1 MKIRTYLLCCTALL
15 FLVYA
20 CTSKEEQRKK
30 KVKEYYEAYYQKRD
44 INAVKALFSA
54 GVQYYDDKYKMSA
67 DTFALIFDF
76 DKKLQAKY
84 QITNMTVNKDT
95 ITVLEKLSD
104 ELDPLLKRPSAQY
117 SKKFV
122 FKDNKID
129 KIVSLPHKQE
139 EWIKVYVERMQQFF
153 MWLRDTHAK
162 EFITLT
168 TEPYTHTE
176 LLLTYAKEY
185 AKQNKP

>member
-1 MKIRTYLLCCTALL
+1 MKIRIHILCCTALL

-30 KVKEYYEAYYQKRD
+30 KVKEYYDAYYQKRD

-54 GVQYYDDKYKMSA
+54 GVQYYDDKYKMPA
-67 DTFALIFDF
+67 DTFAIIFDF
-76 DKKLQAKY
+76 DRKLQAKT

-95 ITVLEKLSD
+95 VTVLEKLSD

-117 SKKFV
+117 QKKFT
-122 FKDNKID
+122 FRENKILQ
-129 KIVSLPHKQE
+129 IVSLPHKQE
-139 EWIKVYVERMQQFF
+139 EWAKVYVERMQQFF
-153 MWLRDTHAK
+153 IWLRDSHPK

-168 TEPYTHTE
+168 TEPYTNTE

-185 AKQNKP
+185 AKQNKQ